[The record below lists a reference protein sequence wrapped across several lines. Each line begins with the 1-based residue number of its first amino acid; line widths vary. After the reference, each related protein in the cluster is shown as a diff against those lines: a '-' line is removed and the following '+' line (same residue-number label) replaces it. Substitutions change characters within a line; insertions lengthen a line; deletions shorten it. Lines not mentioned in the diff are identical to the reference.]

1 MYLLGDIGNTEIK
14 ICLVNSNYKIL
25 KKMILKTNSI
35 SYKYLDYNFSFFL
48 KYSTKIQKILFSSVV
63 PIAFK
68 KIKLLISKKFKKKVF
83 ELKEININNFI
94 QTKVN
99 KKQVGSDRIANT
111 IGAINN
117 KENFIVVDF
126 GTATTFDV
134 IIKNKYLGGI
144 IAPGINL
151 SLKTLSKKAY
161 LIPKINFSKVKKVI
175 GTNTSSA
182 VKSGFFW
189 GYCGLINNII
199 KLISRET
206 NKSYKIILTGGLS
219 HLFKN
224 SLNVKTKI
232 KKDLTIYGLYKLLN
246 NKD

>member
-25 KKMILKTNSI
+25 KRIVFKTNLI
-35 SYKYLDYNFSFFL
+35 NHKYLNDNLSSFL
-48 KYSTKIQKILFSSVV
+48 KYSKNIQKILFSSVV
-63 PIAFK
+63 PLAYK
-68 KIKLLISKKFKKKVF
+68 KIKFFILKKFKKKSS
-83 ELKEININNFI
+83 ELKEIKIKNF
-94 QTKVN
+94 VRSN
-99 KKQVGSDRIANT
+99 VDRKQVGSDRIANA
-111 IGAINN
+111 IGVINN

-134 IIKNKYLGGI
+134 IVKSKYLGGI
-144 IAPGINL
+144 IAPGLDL
-151 SLKTLSKKAY
+151 SLKTLSKKAS
-161 LIPKINFSKVKKVI
+161 LIPNINLSKVKKVI
-175 GTNTSSA
+175 GTNTNSA

-199 KLISRET
+199 KLISKET
-206 NKSYKIILTGGLS
+206 KKSYKIILTGGLS

-224 SLNVKTKI
+224 ALNVKTLT

-246 NKD
+246 NKY

>member
-25 KKMILKTNSI
+25 KKIILKTNSI

-224 SLNVKTKI
+224 SLNVKTFI
-232 KKDLTIYGLYKLLN
+232 KKDLTIYGLYKILKN
-246 NKD
+246 T

>member
-25 KKMILKTNSI
+25 KKIILKTNSI

-219 HLFKN
+219 NLFKN
-224 SLNVKTKI
+224 SFWSI
-232 KKDLTIYGLYKLLN
+232 F
-246 NKD
+246 

>member
-1 MYLLGDIGNTEIK
+1 MYLLGDIWNTEIK

-25 KKMILKTNSI
+25 KKIILKTNSI

-224 SLNVKTKI
+224 SLNVKTLI
-232 KKDLTIYGLYKLLN
+232 KKDLTIYWLYKLLN
-246 NKD
+246 KKN

>member
-144 IAPGINL
+144 IAPGISL

-206 NKSYKIILTGGLS
+206 NNSYKIILTGGLS

>member
-25 KKMILKTNSI
+25 KKIILKTNSI

-63 PIAFK
+63 PLAFK

-224 SLNVKTKI
+224 SLNVKTLI

-246 NKD
+246 NNN

>member
-25 KKMILKTNSI
+25 KKIILKTNSI

-48 KYSTKIQKILFSSVV
+48 KYSKRIQKILFSSVV

-83 ELKEININNFI
+83 ELKEININNLI

-199 KLISRET
+199 KLISR
-206 NKSYKIILTGGLS
+206 
-219 HLFKN
+219 
-224 SLNVKTKI
+224 
-232 KKDLTIYGLYKLLN
+232 
-246 NKD
+246 

>member
-25 KKMILKTNSI
+25 KKIILKTNSI

-206 NKSYKIILTGGLS
+206 NNSYKIILTGGLS

>member
-14 ICLVNSNYKIL
+14 ICLVNSNYKIQ
-25 KKMILKTNSI
+25 KKIVLKTNSI
-35 SYKYLDYNFSFFL
+35 SYSYLDHNFSFFL
-48 KYSTKIQKILFSSVV
+48 KYSTKIKKILFSSVV

-68 KIKLLISKKFKKKVF
+68 KIKLFISKKFKKKVF

-94 QTKVN
+94 QIKVN

-144 IAPGINL
+144 IAPGISL

-206 NKSYKIILTGGLS
+206 NNSYKIILTGGLS

-246 NKD
+246 NNN